1 MLTFETKVW
10 ENDWEF
16 ILKNNYLDKMIANC
30 NFDFDQKTII
40 INNVKNRAIVE
51 KHCEIKVKEGIIDAF
66 YCVEDYAETVLDF
79 FEIDLA
85 SFKGG
90 YVYSIAELLGIYL
103 CETEFLLHFSSDS
116 LLKKN
121 NSNWIKKGIKIIK
134 NNPNIVLAN
143 PTWNYKF
150 TEAKSEAASE
160 LEDFYVGSG
169 FSDQCYLI
177 KTAEFKNPI
186 YNEKNPISERY
197 PSYGGELFEKR
208 VDAFMR
214 NNNKLRITHKEN
226 AYVSKNFPKNNW
238 FYRSQLGNLLIQ
250 NRF

>member
-1 MLTFETKVW
+1 VL
-10 ENDWEF
+10 
-16 ILKNNYLDKMIANC
+16 IA
-30 NFDFDQKTII
+30 NFDFDHKTII

-79 FEIDLA
+79 FEIDLV

-103 CETEFLLHFSSDS
+103 CKTEFLLHFSSDS

-150 TEAKSEAASE
+150 AEAKSEATSE

-186 YNEKNPISERY
+186 YNEKNSISERY

-208 VDAFMR
+208 VYSHIM
-214 NNNKLRITHKEN
+214 NNDLTTITNKHITYMHPN
-226 AYVSKNFPKNNW
+226 YF
-238 FYRSQLGNLLIQ
+238 
-250 NRF
+250 